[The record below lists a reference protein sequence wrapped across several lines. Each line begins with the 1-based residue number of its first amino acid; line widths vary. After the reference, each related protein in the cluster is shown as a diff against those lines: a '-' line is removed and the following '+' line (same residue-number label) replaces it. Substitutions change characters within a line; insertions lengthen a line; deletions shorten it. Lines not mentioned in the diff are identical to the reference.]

1 MSKKALL
8 IIMATTLLAGVLM
21 MLYFIV
27 ERMAQKKTV
36 AENIKTLKVSHLY
49 TLDSVQFSLE
59 AGKPVV
65 LVFFNSGCEHCQ
77 YELSEIKKKLS
88 SFKGTQLLFL
98 SSENIAA
105 IKTAAQPFT
114 DLNLPNVTFLKI
126 DHEHVFEKFG
136 ALNVPHIFLYSA
148 NQKLVK
154 EFKGE
159 TKIEVILKYLP

>member
-1 MSKKALL
+1 MFKKS
-8 IIMATTLLAGVLM
+8 IITIGLVSVFAGVLAM
-21 MLYFIV
+21 GYFIV
-27 ERMAQKKTV
+27 ERVALKKAV
-36 AENIKTLKVSHLY
+36 AENIQSLNVDDLY
-49 TLDSVQFSLE
+49 TLDSLLFRLKETS
-59 AGKPVV
+59 PVV
-65 LVFFNSGCEHCQ
+65 LIFFNSGCEHCQ